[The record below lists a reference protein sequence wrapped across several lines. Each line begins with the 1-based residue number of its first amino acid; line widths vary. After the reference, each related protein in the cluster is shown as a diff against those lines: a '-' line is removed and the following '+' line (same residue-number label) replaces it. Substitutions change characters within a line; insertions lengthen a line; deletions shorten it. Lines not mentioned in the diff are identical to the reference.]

1 MADDRVWIMVQLFN
15 EFYGKTDRR
24 YRIDA
29 ELASVI
35 QEEEMAAQRL
45 AALRDRRIE
54 LTREQNVLDQE
65 ILNLHE
71 KVDKI
76 KAGLPIEKEEND
88 LVQGSHEQR
97 RGGESS

>member
-1 MADDRVWIMVQLFN
+1 MADDRVWIMVQLFD

-35 QEEEMAAQRL
+35 QEEEKAAQRL

-54 LTREQNVLDQE
+54 LTRERKVLDQE

-71 KVDKI
+71 KVDRI
-76 KAGLPIEKEEND
+76 KAGQPIKKEE
-88 LVQGSHEQR
+88 R
-97 RGGESS
+97 